1 MIDTIAVALILGIV
15 LVFKEWKIAEERREW
30 AAERAQLLQRI
41 QAPEQAITDFS
52 QSKKDEIVF
61 PIPFDDDEEAFR
73 AREQMNLNG
82 DS

>member
-1 MIDTIAVALILGIV
+1 MDTIAVALILAIV
-15 LVFKEWKIAEERREW
+15 LLFKEWKIAEERGEW
-30 AAERAQLLQRI
+30 AAERAELLQRI
-41 QAPEQAITDFS
+41 QAPEQAVADHSTG
-52 QSKKDEIVF
+52 KKSDIVF

>member
-1 MIDTIAVALILGIV
+1 METIGIAVILGILL
-15 LVFKEWKIAEERREW
+15 LVKEWKIIQEEKAW
-30 AAERAQLLQRI
+30 AAERAELLQRI

-52 QSKKDEIVF
+52 ADKKNEIVF

-73 AREQMNLNG
+73 AREQMNRNG

>member
-1 MIDTIAVALILGIV
+1 MDTIAVALILGVV
-15 LVFKEWKIAEERREW
+15 LLFREWKIAEERREW
-30 AAERAQLLQRI
+30 AAERAELLQRI
-41 QAPEQAITDFS
+41 QAPEQAIADHSTG
-52 QSKKDEIVF
+52 KKNDIVL